1 MTIVTAQMSVS
12 VDGFYAGPKHTD
24 MQTWLEGPE
33 AAGFFRVTRWAIDA
47 EAWRQRLGFG
57 GGEQNTN
64 SAVIAETFEMAGAY
78 VMGRRMADGGE
89 IPWGDDP
96 PFRAPV
102 FVVTGRPRQALH
114 RQGGTSFTYVTSG
127 VESAIE
133 MARAAANGKN
143 VAIAGGGT
151 LLRQVI
157 KLGLPRRAGA
167 SRRSRDPR
175 DRDGPVRPRTRPGR
189 QRRDRTHPR
198 PCHRRT
204 RRHPHPLPGQWAA
217 PSRPRQQRPRRGTR
231 HRLGGGRRFSP
242 SNGAPTRLHGRER

>member
-47 EAWRQRLGFG
+47 EAWRERLGFA
-57 GGEQNTN
+57 GGEENTN
-64 SAVIAETFEMAGAY
+64 SEVIAETFQAAGAY

-102 FVVTGRPRQALH
+102 FVVTSRPRPTLARH
-114 RQGGTSFTYVTSG
+114 GGTRFTYVTTG
-127 VESAIE
+127 IRSAIE
-133 MARAAANGKN
+133 QARAAADGKN
-143 VAIAGGGT
+143 VAIAGGGS

-157 KLGLPRRAGA
+157 GLGLLDELELHIVPVILG
-167 SRRSRDPR
+167 
-175 DRDGPVRPRTRPGR
+175 DGMRLLSSELALDSRPGIEL
-189 QRRDRTHPR
+189 TP
-198 PCHRRT
+198 T
-204 RRHPHPLPGQWAA
+204 RVIAA
-217 PSRPRQQRPRRGTR
+217 PDVTHIRYQVGGQRPLVLDNRGRDEEPAT
-231 HRLGGGRRFSP
+231 
-242 SNGAPTRLHGRER
+242 T

>member
-47 EAWRQRLGFG
+47 EAWRQRLGFA

-64 SAVIAETFEMAGAY
+64 SGVIAETFEAAGAY

-89 IPWGDDP
+89 IPWGENP

-102 FVVTGRPRQALH
+102 FVVTSRPRPTLH
-114 RQGGTSFTYVTSG
+114 RQGSTSCTYSTAG
-127 VESAIE
+127 IEKAIE
-133 MARAAANGKN
+133 QARAAANGKS

-157 KLGLPRRAGA
+157 TLGLLDEMELHIVPEILG
-167 SRRSRDPR
+167 
-175 DRDGPVRPRTRPGR
+175 DGMRLLGLESGLDSMEGIELT
-189 QRRDRTHPR
+189 
-198 PCHRRT
+198 
-204 RRHPHPLPGQWAA
+204 
-217 PSRPRQQRPRRGTR
+217 PSRVIATPDVTHIRYMVD
-231 HRLGGGRRFSP
+231 GRRPLVFD
-242 SNGAPTRLHGRER
+242 NRGRDEEPALA